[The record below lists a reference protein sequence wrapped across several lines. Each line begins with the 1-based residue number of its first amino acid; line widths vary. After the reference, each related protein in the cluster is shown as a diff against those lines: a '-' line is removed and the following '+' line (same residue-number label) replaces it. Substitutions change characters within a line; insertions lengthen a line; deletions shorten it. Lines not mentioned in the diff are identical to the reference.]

1 MIPIK
6 GSFFDGSTSSR
17 RSAAFSVNDAG
28 QFFIHTLENQADSAL
43 YSGDISQLDISP
55 RIGNTPRYLNI
66 ENGANFETNDND
78 GVDLLLTQHCRSP
91 ASRFLHILE
100 SNLVIVLVFAVLV
113 MGFMWGGLKYGVP
126 SMAKIIAER
135 LPAET
140 NYYLGKEALDIL
152 DKVAFQP
159 SELSTAR
166 QQELT
171 HLFQAYANDY
181 PGYQIT
187 FKFRKGKGVG
197 ANAFALP
204 NGTIVFTDEMVNLAA
219 NDHELVAILGH
230 EIGHVVHRHLLRRI
244 IQDSTITILIL
255 FITGDVSSASSIVL
269 ALPSL
274 LLDLSY
280 SREFEI
286 EADDFAFDFLINNN
300 LEPDYF
306 AQIMQRLENY
316 NAEQLNGDDAD
327 TGMSQ
332 KKESLDTNE
341 DEDGL
346 LKRVSPYLSTHPD
359 TENRIRKFVNKRFD
373 HSEKN

>member
-28 QFFIHTLENQADSAL
+28 QFFIYTLENQADSTL
-43 YSGDISQLDISP
+43 YSGDISQLVISP
-55 RIGNTPRYLNI
+55 RLGNTPRYLNI
-66 ENGANFETNDND
+66 GNGANFETNDND
-78 GVDLLLTQHCRSP
+78 GIDLLLTQHRRSP

-100 SNLVIVLVFAVLV
+100 NHLVIVLIFTVLV
-113 MGFMWGGLKYGVP
+113 IGFMWGGMKYGVP

-140 NYYLGKEALDIL
+140 NHYLGKEAIDIL
-152 DKVAFQP
+152 DKVVFQP
-159 SELSTAR
+159 SELTAAR
-166 QQELT
+166 QQELA
-171 HLFQAYANDY
+171 HLFQIYANDY
-181 PGYQIT
+181 PENQIE
-187 FKFRKGKGVG
+187 FKFRKGGMAG
-197 ANAFALP
+197 ANALTLP
-204 NGTIVFTDEMVNLAA
+204 NGTIVFTDEMVNLAV

-230 EIGHVVHRHLLRRI
+230 EIGHVVHRHILRRI

-255 FITGDVSSASSIVL
+255 FITGDVSSASSVVL

-286 EADDFAFDFLINNN
+286 EADDFAFDFFINNN
-300 LEPDYF
+300 LEPEYF
-306 AQIMQRLENY
+306 AQIMRRLENY
-316 NAEQLNGDDAD
+316 NAKQLNGKNTD
-327 TGMSQ
+327 TKMSQ
-332 KKESLDTNE
+332 KKDSMDT
-341 DEDGL
+341 DEDGFL
-346 LKRVSPYLSTHPD
+346 NHISPYLSTHPD

-373 HSEKN
+373 RSEKN